1 MAWWEAKGDGLVGSR
16 FDPVEG
22 EVKDEGCWSKRKKKK
37 EEQLWG
43 PSLKR
48 NHSTSRGQEGTAV
61 LSSTSSCLLS
71 TSSVP
76 GSALGALL
84 SEVYFIF
91 PATDEEVT
99 TVVPFLY
106 TRKQKQSLKA
116 HGKPV
121 AELGFEPRSLELG
134 PRRCNQRQQ
143 ESPANASA
151 EEGPGGCKW
160 QGQAQPNPT
169 KREAPLPSS
178 TRAGLLHAD
187 SRRPRPG
194 PGPEVSRS
202 GRPSPG
208 FCIKMPGAMHLHFS
222 RRDRD

>member
-1 MAWWEAKGDGLVGSR
+1 MTAKGDGLAGHTASH

-22 EVKDEGCWSKRKKKK
+22 EVKGEGCWSKRKKK

-48 NHSTSRGQEGTAV
+48 NHSISRGQEGTAGV
-61 LSSTSSCLLS
+61 SSMSSCLLS

-91 PATDEEVT
+91 PATNEEVT

-121 AELGFEPRSLELG
+121 AELGLEPRSLELG
-134 PRRCNQRQQ
+134 PRRCKQRQ
-143 ESPANASA
+143 
-151 EEGPGGCKW
+151 
-160 QGQAQPNPT
+160 
-169 KREAPLPSS
+169 
-178 TRAGLLHAD
+178 
-187 SRRPRPG
+187 
-194 PGPEVSRS
+194 
-202 GRPSPG
+202 
-208 FCIKMPGAMHLHFS
+208 
-222 RRDRD
+222 